1 MRKKN
6 NKKTKKQKNR
16 QEKLLTSLV
25 GDYRLLNLASFSD
38 LQYNNH
44 TTELQ
49 SVFVIL
55 FFILFIGQLSM

>member
-1 MRKKN
+1 M
-6 NKKTKKQKNR
+6 
-16 QEKLLTSLV
+16 LSSLV

-38 LQYNNH
+38 LQHNNQ

-55 FFILFIGQLSM
+55 FFILFIGQLSMQGKISV